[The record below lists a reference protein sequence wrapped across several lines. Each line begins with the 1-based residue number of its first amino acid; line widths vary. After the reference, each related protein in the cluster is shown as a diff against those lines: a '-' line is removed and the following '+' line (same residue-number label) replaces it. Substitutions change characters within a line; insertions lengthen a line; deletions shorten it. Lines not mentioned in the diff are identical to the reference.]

1 MSEKGPEA
9 DIEPPRF
16 NVSEVP
22 EADISTAINRTD

>member
-9 DIEPPRF
+9 DIEPHRF

-22 EADISTAINRTD
+22 EAISTAINRTD